1 MRLGSKGGL
10 TMDKLKPCPFCGGEA
25 IEKEPDIKA
34 PFNRMFWVIQCQN
47 CYARIGGSHR
57 RMNREAWN
65 RRADDGQTE

>member
-1 MRLGSKGGL
+1 
-10 TMDKLKPCPFCGGEA
+10 MDKLKPCPFCGGEA